1 MLGLH
6 CYTGAFSSCDKW
18 AAVQW
23 RAGPFPAEAP
33 PAAELGPWACRLQR
47 LWPAGALVAV
57 QALGLSEASGVFPEQ
72 GPNRGRLCCKLDAP
86 PLDHQ
91 GSPTAS
97 VEAIFFSDTPV
108 SLRGQVS
115 VISGDTFQEAPV
127 C

>member
-1 MLGLH
+1 MG
-6 CYTGAFSSCDKW
+6 CC
-18 AAVQW
+18 AVQG
-23 RAGPFPAEAP
+23 RAVPCGGPSGCGAGPSGMQ
-33 PAAELGPWACRLQR
+33 AAAAMARG
-47 LWPAGALVAV
+47 GALVAV

-72 GPNRGRLCCKLDAP
+72 GPNPGHLRCKLDAP

-97 VEAIFFSDTPV
+97 VEAIVFSDTPV